1 MTVSV
6 GSVGLEDG
14 TISPV
19 AGSAGVPEDGELDA
33 AVSELVGSG
42 PSDFVFGLDDGGL
55 DDGDGVGR
63 GSVITGHFSVELADG
78 TVEGDVSELLVH
90 VVVSSSG
97 LIPQDNA
104 EGLDVIGSSF
114 EDFVDGQDLSL
125 GSLGLE
131 LTTEMVPELGLG
143 NDFVASEQSDSIY
156 FGVGVLLSGSFAT
169 EDEILTNL
177 SVFEIG
183 TFICME
189 GSVGS

>member
-1 MTVSV
+1 MTEGV

-14 TISPV
+14 TISLV
-19 AGSAGVPEDGELDA
+19 AGSADVSEDGELDVA
-33 AVSELVGSG
+33 GPELEGPG
-42 PSDFVFGLDDGGL
+42 PSDFVLGLDDGGL

-63 GSVITGHFSVELADG
+63 GSVITGHLSVELTDG

-97 LIPQDNA
+97 LIPQDDA
-104 EGLDVIGSSF
+104 EGLDVIGSPF
-114 EDFVDGQDLSL
+114 EDFIDGQDLSL
-125 GSLGLE
+125 GSLGLV

-156 FGVGVLLSGSFAT
+156 FGVGVLLGGIFAA

-177 SVFEIG
+177 RVFEIG
-183 TFICME
+183 TFICSE